1 MNKYVKVFLVRGLL
15 FGGFGPI
22 IAGMV
27 FMIIDFTGTN
37 LVLEGWQIFLAI
49 VTSYLLAF
57 ISAGASVFEQIEEWS
72 TIKSMLIH
80 CVTIYLIYLITY
92 LVNSWIPLKWEVIL
106 IFSFGV
112 IGGFLLIWLFVY
124 IISKQCSKSLNKK
137 IR

>member
-1 MNKYVKVFLVRGLL
+1 MNKYVKDFLVRGSL
-15 FGGFGPI
+15 FGGLGPI

-37 LVLEGWQIFLAI
+37 LALEGWQIFLAI

-92 LVNSWIPLKWEVIL
+92 MVNSWIPLKWEVIL
-106 IFSFGV
+106 IFSIGV
-112 IGGFLLIWLFVY
+112 IGGFLLIWLFIY
-124 IISKQCSKSLNKK
+124 IISKQYSKSLNKK
-137 IR
+137 LR